1 MRAEFLTNL
10 EINYL
15 CKVLYYKARTEL
27 DNAMAS
33 DSERIDTLHRRQN
46 YLELKRVW
54 CRTRTNDRIELE
66 CANCDKINKYCNDYQ
81 HNVSLRRQLDV
92 YYGVTGDNLEEEL
105 KRFPE

>member
-1 MRAEFLTNL
+1 MALCYMRAEFLTNL

-54 CRTRTNDRIELE
+54 CRTRTNDRI
-66 CANCDKINKYCNDYQ
+66 
-81 HNVSLRRQLDV
+81 
-92 YYGVTGDNLEEEL
+92 DNLNARIAIRLTNIAMTISIMCLYDDNWMCITEL
-105 KRFPE
+105 LVIA